1 MTAVNA
7 LSQPAQP
14 AQPRGWLRHAL
25 QSKKVLA
32 GLGLVVFFIL
42 LGAVG
47 PAFVGNPSA
56 TGPDAFAHPS
66 AQHLLGTTD
75 TGQDVL
81 AQLVDGTSVSLIV
94 GFVSAL
100 IATLIAVAIG
110 LTSAFLGGVWDEVL
124 STITNAF
131 LVIPA
136 LPLVIVLAGYLHGA
150 GTLAV
155 AVVIAATAWPW
166 TARILRAQTLSL
178 RRRDY
183 VRAARVVGESTTRI
197 IWFEIVP
204 NQIPLIAAQFLIT
217 VIYAILIQ
225 AGLAFLGVGSVTTWS
240 WGTMLYWAQNASA
253 LGSGAWW
260 WFVPPGLCLALLGT
274 GLALMNFG
282 VDEIANPR
290 LSAAVVK
297 PPRRRRG
304 WAATP
309 AVAETVVAAG
319 ETVTAS
325 ETAGTRA
332 P

>member
-1 MTAVNA
+1 MAILDASAVDQA
-7 LSQPAQP
+7 AADAPARP
-14 AQPRGWLRHAL
+14 LGWLRTAL
-25 QSKKVLA
+25 RSRKVLV
-32 GLGLVVFFIL
+32 GLGIVVFFVL
-42 LGAVG
+42 LGVIG
-47 PAFVGNPSA
+47 PFFVGNPSA
-56 TGPDAFAHPS
+56 TGPDSLAPPS

-100 IATLIAVAIG
+100 ISTLIAVAIG

-155 AVVIAATAWPW
+155 AVVIAVTAWPW

-183 VRAARVVGESTTRI
+183 IRAARVVGESTNRI
-197 IWFEIVP
+197 IWAEIVP
-204 NQIPLIAAQFLIT
+204 NEIPLIAAQFLIT

-253 LGSGAWW
+253 LASGAWW

-282 VDEIANPR
+282 VDEVANPR
-290 LSAAVVK
+290 LRIVRVK
-297 PPRRRRG
+297 LPRRAG
-304 WAATP
+304 TP
-309 AVAETVVAAG
+309 A
-319 ETVTAS
+319 
-325 ETAGTRA
+325 RA
-332 P
+332 RTP

>member
-1 MTAVNA
+1 MAVLDA
-7 LSQPAQP
+7 SAVDPPPDSPSPAS
-14 AQPRGWLRHAL
+14 AGAVARPRGWVRNALR
-25 QSKKVLA
+25 SGKVRV
-32 GLGLVVFFIL
+32 GLGIVVFFIL
-42 LGAVG
+42 LGIIG
-47 PAFVGNPSA
+47 PAFVGN
-56 TGPDAFAHPS
+56 H
-66 AQHLLGTTD
+66 HLLGTTD

-94 GFVSAL
+94 GFVSSV
-100 IATLIAVAIG
+100 IATLIAIAIG
-110 LTSAFLGGVWDEVL
+110 LTSAFLGGLWDEVF

-183 VRAARVVGESTTRI
+183 IRAARVVGESANRI

-204 NQIPLIAAQFLIT
+204 NEIPLIAAQFLIT

-253 LGSGAWW
+253 LSSGAWW

-282 VDEIANPR
+282 VDEVANPR
-290 LSAAVVK
+290 LSAAAAN
-297 PPRRRRG
+297 PARRTRRR
-304 WAATP
+304 AAARAAAP
-309 AVAETVVAAG
+309 PAAG
-319 ETVTAS
+319 
-325 ETAGTRA
+325 TAGMRA
-332 P
+332 S

>member
-1 MTAVNA
+1 MAVLDA
-7 LSQPAQP
+7 SAVEPPVTDA
-14 AQPRGWLRHAL
+14 AARPRGWVRNALR
-25 QSKKVLA
+25 SRKVRV
-32 GLGLVVFFIL
+32 GLGIVVFFIL
-42 LGAVG
+42 LGIIG
-47 PAFVGNPSA
+47 PNFVGSPSV
-56 TGPDAFAHPS
+56 TGPQAFAHPS
-66 AQHLLGTTD
+66 AHHLLGTTD

-81 AQLVDGTSVSLIV
+81 AQLVDGTNVSLIV
-94 GFVSAL
+94 GFVSSV
-100 IATLIAVAIG
+100 IATLIAIAIG
-110 LTSAFLGGVWDEVL
+110 LSSAFFGGLWDEVL

-183 VRAARVVGESTTRI
+183 VRAARVVGESASRI

-204 NQIPLIAAQFLIT
+204 NEIPLIAAQFLIT

-253 LGSGAWW
+253 LSSGAWW

-282 VDEIANPR
+282 VDEVANPR
-290 LSAAVVK
+290 LNSVPK
-297 PPRRRRG
+297 PSRRG
-304 WAATP
+304 RLRRTATG
-309 AVAETVVAAG
+309 VR
-319 ETVTAS
+319 AS
-325 ETAGTRA
+325 
-332 P
+332 

>member
-1 MTAVNA
+1 MASVDTRSPRRWLRNA
-7 LSQPAQP
+7 L
-14 AQPRGWLRHAL
+14 L
-25 QSKKVLA
+25 SKKVLV
-32 GLGLVVFFIL
+32 GLGIVVFFVLFGLI
-42 LGAVG
+42 G

-56 TGPDAFAHPS
+56 TSPDAFAPPS

-81 AQLVDGTSVSLIV
+81 AQLVDGTTVSLVV
-94 GFVSAL
+94 GFVAAFVS
-100 IATLIAVAIG
+100 TVIAVAIG
-110 LTSAFLGGVWDEVL
+110 LLSAFLGGIWDEVL

-155 AVVIAATAWPW
+155 ALVIAVTSWPW

-183 VRAARVVGESTTRI
+183 VRAAQVMGESTNRI
-197 IWFEIVP
+197 IWFELVP
-204 NQIPLIAAQFLIT
+204 NEIPLIAAQFLIT
-217 VIYAILIQ
+217 VLYAILIQ

-290 LSAAVVK
+290 LSAVRGT
-297 PPRRRRG
+297 PPRRRWRRATHRP
-304 WAATP
+304 AA
-309 AVAETVVAAG
+309 VSLAERI
-319 ETVTAS
+319 
-325 ETAGTRA
+325 RA
-332 P
+332 

>member
-1 MTAVNA
+1 M
-7 LSQPAQP
+7 AQVRT
-14 AQPRGWLRHAL
+14 QPRGWLRNAL

-32 GLGLVVFFIL
+32 GLGIVVFFVL
-42 LGAVG
+42 LGVIG
-47 PAFVGNPSA
+47 PSFVGDPSA
-56 TGPDAFAHPS
+56 TSPHAFAPPS
-66 AQHLLGTTD
+66 AQYPLGTTD
-75 TGQDVL
+75 TGQNVL

-110 LTSAFLGGVWDEVL
+110 LSSAFLGGAWDEVL
-124 STITNAF
+124 STITNVF

-150 GTLAV
+150 GTLPV
-155 AVVIAATAWPW
+155 AVVIAVTAWPW
-166 TARILRAQTLSL
+166 TARVLRAQTLSL
-178 RRRDY
+178 RTRDY
-183 VRAARVVGESTTRI
+183 VQAARVAGESTTRI

-204 NQIPLIAAQFLIT
+204 NEIPLIAAQFLIT
-217 VIYAILIQ
+217 VLYAILIQ

-253 LGSGAWW
+253 LSFGAWW

-290 LSAAVVK
+290 LSTARVK
-297 PPRRRRG
+297 RAPRRRNPPAVISTASTAS
-304 WAATP
+304 AASTATAASTP
-309 AVAETVVAAG
+309 AWG
-319 ETVTAS
+319 
-325 ETAGTRA
+325 GDGG
-332 P
+332 

>member
-1 MTAVNA
+1 MAVLNA
-7 LSQPAQP
+7 SAVDSQVADAAPR
-14 AQPRGWLRHAL
+14 PRGWLRNAL
-25 QSKKVLA
+25 RSAKVRA
-32 GLGLVVFFIL
+32 GLGIVVFFIL
-42 LGAVG
+42 LGIIG

-56 TGPDAFAHPS
+56 TGPHAFAPPGG
-66 AQHLLGTTD
+66 QHLLGTTD

-81 AQLVDGTSVSLIV
+81 AQLVDGTGVSLIV

-100 IATLIAVAIG
+100 ISTVIAVAIG
-110 LTSAFLGGVWDEVL
+110 LSSAFFGGLWDEVL

-155 AVVIAATAWPW
+155 AVVIAVTSWPW

-183 VRAARVVGESTTRI
+183 IRAARVVGESANRI

-204 NQIPLIAAQFLIT
+204 NEIPLIAAQFLIT

-253 LGSGAWW
+253 LASGAWW

-282 VDEIANPR
+282 VDEVANPR
-290 LSAAVVK
+290 LSVAAVK
-297 PPRRRRG
+297 PPRRSRTRRP
-304 WAATP
+304 AAVP
-309 AVAETVVAAG
+309 AAG
-319 ETVTAS
+319 PAP
-325 ETAGTRA
+325 GTRA
-332 P
+332 S

>member
-1 MTAVNA
+1 MTAVDA
-7 LSQPAQP
+7 LAQPAQH
-14 AQPRGWLRHAL
+14 AQPRGWLPNAL
-25 QSKKVLA
+25 KSKKVIT
-32 GLGLVVFFIL
+32 GLGIVVFFIL
-42 LGAVG
+42 LGAIG
-47 PAFVGNPSA
+47 PAFAGNPSV

-100 IATLIAVAIG
+100 IATLIAVGVG

-150 GTLAV
+150 GTFAV
-155 AVVIAATAWPW
+155 AVVIAVTAWPW

-183 VRAARVVGESTTRI
+183 VRAARVVGESTSRI

-260 WFVPPGLCLALLGT
+260 WFVPPGLCLAMLGT

-290 LSAAVVK
+290 LSAAGVK
-297 PPRRRRG
+297 RPRRRRSL
-304 WAATP
+304 AAPP
-309 AVAETVVAAG
+309 APLSAAAARP
-319 ETVTAS
+319 TAR
-325 ETAGTRA
+325 TRL